1 MAILREAVEKAR
13 REDFLGTDCSS
24 LVERLGVAVRTCPGR
39 DENWKITL
47 PADLQRAEA
56 VLRARGPLS

>member
-1 MAILREAVEKAR
+1 V
-13 REDFLGTDCSS
+13 S
-24 LVERLGVAVRTCPGR
+24 VRTCPGR

-56 VLRARGPLS
+56 VLRARESLS